1 MSITTTPGT
10 IERRPELETREPHG
24 PGPGSKGRWW
34 LWLLVI
40 AALGYGVYRLQKGS
54 SGQQTSPAGS
64 AARSG
69 PRSVPVVAAPARQ
82 GDMPVYLRGLGSV
95 TAYNTVTVKSRVDGQ
110 LVKVAFREGQ
120 FVHPGD
126 LLAEID
132 RRPYEVQLSQAQGQL
147 AKDQAQLND
156 ANVNLDRDKA
166 LYADGIIPKQQLDT
180 QAALVGQYQGA
191 MASDQAQI
199 DAAKLNLVY
208 CLILAPI
215 GGRVGLRLVDEGNMV
230 HAADPNGLVVIT
242 QIQPI
247 AVVFSLPQD
256 NLPPVLKKLRAGNR
270 LRVEAYDRDGKAL
283 LAAGSLLTV
292 DNQMDPSTGT
302 YRLKAVFDNA
312 NNALFPNQ
320 FVNVKLLL
328 DTERGAVIVLSA
340 AIQRGPQGT
349 FLYVV
354 KPDQTAEVRPV
365 AVGIIE
371 GDNTSITRGLAP
383 NELVV
388 VDGMDKLQDGSK
400 VEVRASN
407 TDTAGRRPGA

>member
-1 MSITTTPGT
+1 M
-10 IERRPELETREPHG
+10 
-24 PGPGSKGRWW
+24 
-34 LWLLVI
+34 
-40 AALGYGVYRLQKGS
+40 
-54 SGQQTSPAGS
+54 
-64 AARSG
+64 
-69 PRSVPVVAAPARQ
+69 
-82 GDMPVYLRGLGSV
+82 

-110 LVKVAFREGQ
+110 LVNVAFREGQ
-120 FVHPGD
+120 FVHQGD

-132 RRPYEVQLSQAQGQL
+132 SRPFEVQLSQAQGQL
-147 AKDQAQLND
+147 SKDQAQLND
-156 ANVNLDRDKA
+156 AKVNLDRAKA

-180 QAALVGQYQGA
+180 QTALVGQSQGA
-191 MASDQAQI
+191 IAADQAQI

-208 CLILAPI
+208 CRILAPI
-215 GGRVGLRLVDEGNMV
+215 SGRVGLRLVDQGNMV

-242 QIQPI
+242 QVQPI

-256 NLPPVLKKLRAGNR
+256 NLPPVLKKLRAGSR

-328 DTERGAVIVLSA
+328 GAERGAVIVSSA

-365 AVGIIE
+365 TVGITE
-371 GDNTSITRGLAP
+371 GDNASIARGLAP

-400 VEVRASN
+400 VVVRAPN
-407 TDTAGRRPGA
+407 MDAGGRRPGA

>member
-1 MSITTTPGT
+1 
-10 IERRPELETREPHG
+10 
-24 PGPGSKGRWW
+24 
-34 LWLLVI
+34 
-40 AALGYGVYRLQKGS
+40 
-54 SGQQTSPAGS
+54 
-64 AARSG
+64 
-69 PRSVPVVAAPARQ
+69 VVAAPARQ
-82 GDMPVYLRGLGSV
+82 GDVPIYLRGLGSV

-110 LVKVAFREGQ
+110 LVHVQFREGQ

-147 AKDQAQLND
+147 ARDQAQLND
-156 ANVNLDRDKA
+156 AKVNLDRAKA

-191 MASDQAQI
+191 KASDQAQI
-199 DAAKLNLVY
+199 DAVNLNLVY
-208 CLILAPI
+208 CRILAPI

-242 QIQPI
+242 QVQPI

-328 DTERGAVIVLSA
+328 DTERGAVIVPSA

-354 KPDQTAEVRPV
+354 KPNQTAEVRPV

-371 GDNTSITRGLAP
+371 GDNTSIARGLAP

-407 TDTAGRRPGA
+407 TDTGGRRPGACTSRDPSSSGRSPRRC

>member
-1 MSITTTPGT
+1 MSTN
-10 IERRPELETREPHG
+10 RFKL
-24 PGPGSKGRWW
+24 RWI
-34 LWLLVI
+34 LLLIVI
-40 AALGYGVYRLQKGS
+40 GAMTYGGYRVWGLSSRQQAADPAP
-54 SGQQTSPAGS
+54 QTE
-64 AARSG
+64 ARSG
-69 PRSVPVVAAPARQ
+69 RGGRGGGGRGVGPRGAAVVTVTARKTDMPLYLRALGTVAA
-82 GDMPVYLRGLGSV
+82 S
-95 TAYNTVTVKSRVDGQ
+95 NIVTVRSRVDGQ
-110 LVKVAFREGQ
+110 LVNVAFREGQ
-120 FVHPGD
+120 FVHQGD

-147 AKDQAQLND
+147 ARDQDQLND
-156 ANVNLDRDKA
+156 AKVKLDRDKA

-312 NNALFPNQ
+312 NHALFPNQ

-365 AVGIIE
+365 AVGIIK

>member
-1 MSITTTPGT
+1 MEP
-10 IERRPELETREPHG
+10 RPELETHEPPG
-24 PGPGSKGRWW
+24 AGPGSNSRWW

-69 PRSVPVVAAPARQ
+69 RSGPRSVPVVAAPARQ
-82 GDMPVYLRGLGSV
+82 GDVPIYLRGLGSV

-110 LVKVAFREGQ
+110 LVHVQFREGQ

-132 RRPYEVQLSQAQGQL
+132 RRPYEVQLSQVQGQL
-147 AKDQAQLND
+147 ARDQAQLND
-156 ANVNLDRDKA
+156 AKVNLDRAKA

-199 DAAKLNLVY
+199 DAVNLNLVY
-208 CLILAPI
+208 CRILAPI

-242 QIQPI
+242 QVQPI

-328 DTERGAVIVLSA
+328 DTERGAVIVPSA

-354 KPDQTAEVRPV
+354 KPNQTAEVRPV

-371 GDNTSITRGLAP
+371 GDNTSIARGLAP

-407 TDTAGRRPGA
+407 TDTGGRRPGA

>member
-1 MSITTTPGT
+1 M
-10 IERRPELETREPHG
+10 
-24 PGPGSKGRWW
+24 
-34 LWLLVI
+34 
-40 AALGYGVYRLQKGS
+40 
-54 SGQQTSPAGS
+54 
-64 AARSG
+64 
-69 PRSVPVVAAPARQ
+69 VAAPARQ
-82 GDMPVYLRGLGSV
+82 GDVPIYLRGLGSV

-110 LVKVAFREGQ
+110 LVHVQFREGQ

-147 AKDQAQLND
+147 ARDQAQLND

-199 DAAKLNLVY
+199 DAVNLNLVY
-208 CLILAPI
+208 CRILAPI

-242 QIQPI
+242 QVQPI

-407 TDTAGRRPGA
+407 TDTGGRRPGA

>member
-1 MSITTTPGT
+1 MSAIITPGT
-10 IERRPELETREPHG
+10 IERRPELETHEPLG
-24 PGPGSKGRWW
+24 SKPGSKSRWW

-54 SGQQTSPAGS
+54 AGQQTSPAGS

-82 GDMPVYLRGLGSV
+82 GDIPIYLRGLGSV

-110 LVKVAFREGQ
+110 LVNVAFREGQ
-120 FVHPGD
+120 FVHQGD

-132 RRPYEVQLSQAQGQL
+132 SRPFEVQLSQAQGQL
-147 AKDQAQLND
+147 SKDQAQLND
-156 ANVNLDRDKA
+156 AKVNLDRAKA

-180 QAALVGQYQGA
+180 QTALVGQDQGA
-191 MASDQAQI
+191 IAADQSQI

-208 CLILAPI
+208 CRILAPI
-215 GGRVGLRLVDEGNMV
+215 SGRVGLRLVDQGNMV
-230 HAADPNGLVVIT
+230 HVADPNGLVVIT
-242 QIQPI
+242 QVQPI

-256 NLPPVLKKLRAGNR
+256 NLPPVLKKLRAGSR

-328 DTERGAVIVLSA
+328 DSERGAVIVPSA

-354 KPDQTAEVRPV
+354 KPNQIAEVRPV
-365 AVGIIE
+365 TVGATE
-371 GDNTSITRGLAP
+371 GDNASIARGLAP

-400 VEVRASN
+400 VEVRAPN
-407 TDTAGRRPGA
+407 ADTGARRPGA

>member
-1 MSITTTPGT
+1 MSTIITPGT
-10 IERRPELETREPHG
+10 IERRPELETHEP
-24 PGPGSKGRWW
+24 PGSKPGSKSRWW

-54 SGQQTSPAGS
+54 AGQQTSPAGS

-82 GDMPVYLRGLGSV
+82 GDMPIYLRGLGSV

-110 LVKVAFREGQ
+110 LVNVAFREGQ
-120 FVHPGD
+120 FVHQGD

-132 RRPYEVQLSQAQGQL
+132 SRPFEVQVSQAQGQL
-147 AKDQAQLND
+147 SKDQAQLND
-156 ANVNLDRDKA
+156 AKVNLDRAKA

-180 QAALVGQYQGA
+180 QTALVGQDQGA
-191 MASDQAQI
+191 IAADQSQI

-208 CLILAPI
+208 CRILAPI
-215 GGRVGLRLVDEGNMV
+215 SGRVGLRLVDQGNMV

-242 QIQPI
+242 QVQPI

-256 NLPPVLKKLRAGNR
+256 NLPPVLKKLRAGSR

-283 LAAGSLLTV
+283 LATGSLLTV

-328 DTERGAVIVLSA
+328 DSERGAVIVPSA

-365 AVGIIE
+365 TIGITE
-371 GDNTSITRGLAP
+371 GDNASIARGLAP

-407 TDTAGRRPGA
+407 TDTGGRRPGA

>member
-1 MSITTTPGT
+1 MEP
-10 IERRPELETREPHG
+10 RPELETHEPPGAG
-24 PGPGSKGRWW
+24 PRSNSRWW

-69 PRSVPVVAAPARQ
+69 RSGPRSVPVVAAPARQ
-82 GDMPVYLRGLGSV
+82 GDVPIYLRGLGSV

-110 LVKVAFREGQ
+110 LVHVQFREGQ

-132 RRPYEVQLSQAQGQL
+132 RRPYEVQLSQVQGQL
-147 AKDQAQLND
+147 ARDQAQLND
-156 ANVNLDRDKA
+156 AKVNLDRAKA

-199 DAAKLNLVY
+199 DAVNLNLVY
-208 CLILAPI
+208 CRILAPI

-242 QIQPI
+242 QVQPI

-328 DTERGAVIVLSA
+328 DTERGAVIVPSA

-354 KPDQTAEVRPV
+354 KPNQTAEVRPV

-371 GDNTSITRGLAP
+371 GDNTSIARGLAP

-407 TDTAGRRPGA
+407 TDTGGRRPGA